1 MAKVCLIY
9 FDLNTGYYPSFHHGL
24 AYIIGTLKNAN
35 HEVVLCHLINENDL
49 DTTARILE
57 KEDPDLVGL
66 SFATNQKKYVRRFF
80 EMAKL
85 SSKLIIAGG
94 VHCTL
99 VKEKVF
105 KEFPE
110 IDGICIGDGEIPVKE
125 LCCKLDNNENYLSSP
140 SFYFKTKEGIVKN
153 PILPLQHIDNL
164 PLPDY
169 TSFNYDKIIS
179 ENGNCFPMMLGR
191 GCPYSC
197 HYCCNHVLR
206 QVYPNK
212 NKYVRFPSVQ
222 HAINII
228 KNNLS
233 IYPNTRKIA
242 FADDTFTLD
251 KKWLAKFCEIYK
263 KEVDLP
269 FICNAR
275 VETITDQV
283 VQHLKYAGCLSIDFG
298 VESGNEWLRKHI
310 LNRKHSNKKIRE
322 AFYITKKHGISGF
335 SFNVVG
341 LPFETKEM
349 ARDTLN
355 LNLEL
360 RPNFGKCF
368 YFYPYP
374 GTMLHQLCLKYDLL
388 SDKTKTDSVS
398 GYLES
403 PSLKELFMSHKE
415 TRKEFELMNLFFY
428 ARLLFSRIRI
438 PLLLEKS
445 LLKTVFLLRK
455 PISSLLDPTTT
466 NRNITALRVKV
477 RKLAKKYLR

>member
-9 FDLNTGYYPSFHHGL
+9 FDLNTGYYPSLHHGF
-24 AYIIGTLKNAN
+24 AYIIGILKNDN
-35 HEVVLCHLINENDL
+35 HEIALYHLANENDF
-49 DTTARILE
+49 DAIVSFLE
-57 KEDPDLVGL
+57 KESHDLIGL

-99 VKEKVF
+99 VKENIF

-110 IDGICIGDGEIPVKE
+110 IDGICVGEGEFPLKD
-125 LCCKLDNNENYLSSP
+125 LCQRLDNKEEYLSIP
-140 SFYFKTKEGIVKN
+140 SFYFNTRNGIVKN
-153 PILPLQHIDNL
+153 SISPLQNIDAL
-164 PLPDY
+164 SLPDY
-169 TSFNYDKIIS
+169 SFFNYNKIIS
-179 ENGNCFPMMLGR
+179 ENGDCFPMMLGR

-197 HYCCNHVLR
+197 HYCCNHAIR

-212 NKYVRFPSVQ
+212 NIYVRFPTVQ
-222 HAINII
+222 HAIKII

-233 IYPNTRKIA
+233 IYPNTRRIA

-251 KKWLAKFCEIYK
+251 KKWLLEFCEIYK

-275 VETITDQV
+275 VETISDQLV
-283 VQHLKYAGCLSIDFG
+283 RYLKYAGCVSIDFG
-298 VESGNEWLRKHI
+298 VESGNEWLRKYI
-310 LNRKHSNKKIRE
+310 LNRKYSNNKIRR
-322 AFYITKKHGISGF
+322 AFHITKKHGIKRF
-335 SFNVVG
+335 SFNIVG

-349 ARDTLN
+349 AKDTLN
-355 LNLEL
+355 LNIKL

-374 GTMLHQLCLKYDLL
+374 GTILHQLCLNYDLL
-388 SDKTKTDSVS
+388 LDNADSVS
-398 GYLES
+398 GYLER
-403 PSLKELFMSHKE
+403 PSLKELFMPHKE
-415 TRKEFELMNLFFY
+415 TRKQFELMNLFFY
-428 ARLLFSRIRI
+428 TRLLFSRIRM

-445 LLKTVFLLRK
+445 LLNIVFLLRK
-455 PISSLLDPTTT
+455 PVSSLLDPTTN
-466 NRNITALRVKV
+466 NRSIKELRKRVK
-477 RKLAKKYLR
+477 KFAKRYLR